1 MLNRVIRPF
10 GWKLDMPD
18 WGSLLPRRLTA
29 HWLEVGALALGVPVL
44 KLALGFSD
52 PFFLQ
57 TAFPWLLLP
66 LLLIALRYGTLAAM
80 TGFGMVLAAV
90 LLYGTQMLGESP
102 NTDHLQQLAGMS
114 IILLV
119 VGELAGGWRQRY
131 QEGQAHLHS
140 LRSDMSQVERE
151 LQVVQVSHAQLEEE
165 LLGAGHSLKRSLDL
179 VKDTLPAHL
188 PRASQTAWLAD
199 KMMEVLSAYGWLE
212 AAAFLAVDGD
222 LIVDLQPLAQKGS
235 LGVLRS
241 NDRLLQEA
249 LRSKKPVSFKRSA
262 YLANAH
268 AALGSNLIAVL
279 PLLDKN
285 RRVQMVLAVQHIQFA
300 AYTQKNLNLL
310 ATLCNW
316 LGNVLPVKAV
326 GQAHNKQVPPYM
338 GLPGVVGEI
347 HASLNLLLE
356 NKRSLALLAVSLPTG
371 SRTQQYSEFF
381 AGLAHG
387 SNRLWQVQQEGRT
400 LLVIV
405 LPLSNPERFAHY
417 QQSVETAF
425 QQRFD
430 QTLSAAGIGLLAKAI
445 SHAVNKQQVVEYL
458 RVVK

>member
-1 MLNRVIRPF
+1 MLNRVIRPL

-18 WGSLLPRRLTA
+18 WGNLVPRNLKA
-29 HWLEVGALALGVPVL
+29 HWLEVGALALGIPAL
-44 KLALGFSD
+44 KLAFGWSD

-80 TGFGMVLAAV
+80 AGFGMVLAAV
-90 LLYGTQMLGESP
+90 LLYWQMLGESP

-119 VGELAGGWRQRY
+119 VGELTGGWRQRY
-131 QEGQAHLHS
+131 QEGQANLHS

-151 LQVVQVSHAQLEEE
+151 LQVMQVSHAQLEEE
-165 LLGAGHSLKRSLDL
+165 LLGVGHSLKRSLDI

-199 KMMEVLSAYGWLE
+199 KMMEVLSAYSWLE

-222 LIVDLQPLAQKGS
+222 LVINMQPLAQKGS

-241 NDRLLQEA
+241 NDRLLQEV

-268 AALGSNLIAVL
+268 EALGSNLIAVL

-285 RRVQMVLAVQHIQFA
+285 RRVQMVLVVQHIQFA

-310 ATLCNW
+310 VTLCNW

-326 GQAHNKQVPPYM
+326 GQSQNKQVPPYM

-356 NKRSLALLAVSLPTG
+356 NKRSLALLAVSLPAS
-371 SRTQQYSEFF
+371 SRIQQYNEFF

-400 LLVIV
+400 ILVIV

-417 QQSVETAF
+417 QQSVEESF

-430 QTLSAAGIGLLAKAI
+430 QNLTAAGIGLFAQAI
-445 SHAVNKQQVVEYL
+445 SQAVKKQQVVEYL
-458 RVVK
+458 RGIK